1 MYVWCLPR
9 FPHSQ
14 KSTQSTQTNSGTI
27 LDFDP
32 LASPSN
38 SRPRLDDA
46 FAAAEQEEDP
56 ALRARLAAIPPHPLS
71 PNAHGHRIDHGHDLP
86 H

>member
-1 MYVWCLPR
+1 MNDRR
-9 FPHSQ
+9 FPPTP
-14 KSTQSTQTNSGTI
+14 KRQTNSGAI

-32 LASPSN
+32 LASPST
-38 SRPRLDDA
+38 SRRPRLDDA
-46 FAAAEQEEDP
+46 FAAAEQEEEDP